1 MWSVEYRSLMASSR
15 IAYNLFR
22 SERKIVWTTWH
33 IAHGAIDVSIHVGF
47 FSFFFS
53 SLIHFLSWLK
63 YFKIIDSY
71 F

>member
-1 MWSVEYRSLMASSR
+1 MVCGVSFSNASSR

-33 IAHGAIDVSIHVGF
+33 IAHGAIDVSINVGF
-47 FSFFFS
+47 FSSFFFQ
-53 SLIHFLSWLK
+53 LSDTL
-63 YFKIIDSY
+63 FILVKI

>member
-1 MWSVEYRSLMASSR
+1 MVCGVSFSNASSR

-47 FSFFFS
+47 FLFFFR
-53 SLIHFLSWLK
+53 SLIHFFLILV
-63 YFKIIDSY
+63 KI

>member
-1 MWSVEYRSLMASSR
+1 MVCGVSFSNASSR

-22 SERKIVWTTWH
+22 SERKTVWTTWH

-47 FSFFFS
+47 FSFFPLS
-53 SLIHFLSWLK
+53 DTLFLSWLK
-63 YFKIIDSY
+63 YFNIIDSY